1 MATLRDIRSRIIGV
15 EKTQKIVSAMKMV
28 AAAKLARAQAAIH
41 AARPY
46 ADKLRE
52 VLASVAAGVT
62 ADAHPLFA
70 DRPGPRKL
78 DLVLLTS
85 DRGLC
90 GAFNANLVKRA
101 RALVAERKAETASL
115 SVIPIGRKGAEQ
127 LRKSGEAIPRE
138 WIGLPRATPEIG
150 AEIAGFLMERFLSGE
165 ADETLLVYAEFQSAL
180 RQVPATQSLLPVS
193 AADHAAAP
201 QAGSASGAHDWRSEG
216 AHEIEPN
223 SEELLGQLVPRA
235 VEFALFRSL
244 LESQASEHGARM
256 TAMDSATTNT
266 EELIRTLKLDYNK
279 ERQAAITAELVEI
292 VGGAEAL

>member
-52 VLASVAAGVT
+52 VLASVSAGVD

-70 DRPGPRKL
+70 GRSELRKL
-78 DLVLLTS
+78 DVVLLTS

-90 GAFNANLVKRA
+90 GAFNANMIRRA
-101 RALVAERKAETASL
+101 TALIAEREAEAAAISL
-115 SVIPIGRKGAEQ
+115 IPIGRKGAAHFTK
-127 LRKSGEAIPRE
+127 LGSRSPRQ
-138 WIGLPRATPEIG
+138 WTGLSRATPQTG
-150 AEIAGFLMERFLSGE
+150 AEIAGFLMDRFLEGE
-165 ADETLLVYAEFQSAL
+165 ADETVLVYGQFHSAL
-180 RQVPATQSLLPVS
+180 RQVPTVEPLLPVRPPES
-193 AADHAAAP
+193 AGETAARAY
-201 QAGSASGAHDWRSEG
+201 
-216 AHEIEPN
+216 EIEPDA
-223 SEELLGQLVPRA
+223 EELLGQLVPSA
-235 VEFALFRSL
+235 VEFSVFRSL
-244 LESQASEHGARM
+244 LENEASEHGARM
-256 TAMDSATTNT
+256 TAMDSATSNT
-266 EELIRTLKLDYNK
+266 EELVRTLALQYNK

>member
-52 VLASVAAGVT
+52 VLASVSASVD

-70 DRPGPRKL
+70 GRSGPRKL
-78 DLVLLTS
+78 EVVLVTS

-90 GAFNANLVKRA
+90 GAFNANMIRRA
-101 RALVAERKAETASL
+101 AALIAEREAEAAAISL
-115 SVIPIGRKGAEQ
+115 IPIGRKGAEHFA
-127 LRKSGEAIPRE
+127 KIGFESPRQ
-138 WIGLPRATPEIG
+138 WTGLSRATPETA
-150 AEIAGFLMERFLSGE
+150 AEIAGFLMDRFLEGE
-165 ADETLLVYAEFQSAL
+165 ADETVLVYGQFQSAL
-180 RQVPATQSLLPVS
+180 RQVPTVEPLLPVRTQES
-193 AADHAAAP
+193 AGETAA
-201 QAGSASGAHDWRSEG
+201 G
-216 AHEIEPN
+216 AHEIEPDA
-223 SEELLGQLVPRA
+223 EELLGQLVPSA
-235 VEFALFRSL
+235 VEFSVFRSL
-244 LESQASEHGARM
+244 LENEASEHGARM

-266 EELIRTLKLDYNK
+266 EELVRTLTLQYNK

-292 VGGAEAL
+292 IGGAEAL